1 MTNEL
6 SFMQELF
13 QKNRMSFNRFPD
25 KKLAEDF
32 ADGLFHLLFASHE
45 GKYHSAADLL
55 KQYNFLKDNFSALV
69 FELLK
74 NERLVNDH
82 AQKFFDNIPRI
93 YEELLLDAE
102 AILHFD
108 PAAQSIE
115 EVLVAYPGFY
125 ATAIHR
131 LAHQL
136 HIQGIT
142 ILPRLLSEYAHSKTG
157 IDIHP
162 GARIGKSFFIDHG
175 TGIVIGETSIIGD
188 NVKIYQGVTL
198 GALNVAK
205 ENASMKRHPTI
216 EDNVVIY
223 SGATIL
229 GGSTIIGHDSIIGG
243 NVWLTYSV
251 LPYSVVYHKS
261 EIKVRDNNPVPE
273 ALNFVI

>member
-1 MTNEL
+1 MTTEL

-13 QKNRMSFNRFPD
+13 QKNRISFSSFPD

-32 ADGLFHLLFASHE
+32 ADELFHLLFTSYE
-45 GKYHSAADLL
+45 GKFHSAADLL
-55 KQYNFLKDNFSALV
+55 KQYQYLKDTFSSLV

-74 NERLVNDH
+74 NEKAVNQH
-82 AQKFFDNIPRI
+82 TEEFFTSLPRI

-108 PAAQSIE
+108 PAAKSIE

-136 HIQGIT
+136 HVQGIT

-162 GARIGKSFFIDHG
+162 AAQIGKSFFIDHG
-175 TGIVIGETSIIGD
+175 TGIVIGETTVIGD

-216 EDNVVIY
+216 EDSVVIY

-251 LPYSVVYHKS
+251 LPFSVVYHKS
-261 EIKVRDNNPVPE
+261 EIKVRDNNPIPE